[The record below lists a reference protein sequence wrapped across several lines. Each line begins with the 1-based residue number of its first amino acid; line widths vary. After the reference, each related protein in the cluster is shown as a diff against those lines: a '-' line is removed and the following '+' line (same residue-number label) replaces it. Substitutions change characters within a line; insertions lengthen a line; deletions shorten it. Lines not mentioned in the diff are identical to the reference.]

1 MGLNTQNTLKV
12 FPKLL
17 INILIVYLAQILHI
31 LYVRN
36 LIASPDAGLMNLDSG
51 EIRISLTGGF
61 YLYVHKKIQLNYF
74 GE

>member
-1 MGLNTQNTLKV
+1 MAQK
-12 FPKLL
+12 KLSL
-17 INILIVYLAQILHI
+17 QLVLHSKYI
-31 LYVRN
+31 EKLYVRN

-61 YLYVHKKIQLNYF
+61 YLNVYRKIQLNYL